1 MDSVFII
8 NKGSKDL
15 ITELK
20 EGNIDI
26 GLIGSLKPIK
36 ENNLISKVIKTD
48 NYKIIISLNL
58 TKYHLNNLK
67 MLSLFH

>member
-1 MDSVFII
+1 MDSVSII